1 MRSVQLALSVR
12 INKKAISVTATATTV
27 SAPRSGERHAFLTA
41 IRAKL
46 HTLQVLPSDI
56 LGLPLVLFWVSV
68 SEPPRGMPSRVAK
81 TGSRVAKMGSTRSLD
96 DRVERGTLR
105 A

>member
-12 INKKAISVTATATTV
+12 INKNAISVTATATTV

-46 HTLQVLPSDI
+46 HTL
-56 LGLPLVLFWVSV
+56 W
-68 SEPPRGMPSRVAK
+68 
-81 TGSRVAKMGSTRSLD
+81 
-96 DRVERGTLR
+96 
-105 A
+105 